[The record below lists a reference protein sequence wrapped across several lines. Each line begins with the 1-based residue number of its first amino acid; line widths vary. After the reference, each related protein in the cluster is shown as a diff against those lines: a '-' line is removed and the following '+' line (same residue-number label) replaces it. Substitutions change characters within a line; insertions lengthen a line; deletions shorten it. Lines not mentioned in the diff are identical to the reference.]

1 MELIK
6 TSESYNITDVTEQWN
21 VSGNVNKNKSG
32 MIQINI
38 SVNAISGEYIGNFN
52 YTINEQNSVNVNFDC
67 GREYDDALFAYGNT
81 LVDQITE
88 QLSK

>member
-21 VSGNVNKNKSG
+21 VNGTVNKSESG

-52 YTINEQNSVNVNFDC
+52 YTINEQNGVNINFDC
-67 GREYDDALFAYGNT
+67 GREYDDALFAYGNA
-81 LVDQITE
+81 LVDQIVE
-88 QLSK
+88 QLA